1 MYVRSKYFK
10 PALCIDDESSA
21 VNANPFPEPEIDDI
35 RVLKDAE
42 LLRYVQV
49 RERLVHTLHPCV
61 DTACQA
67 TSTVYI

>member
-1 MYVRSKYFK
+1 MFYV
-10 PALCIDDESSA
+10 CVDDESSA

-49 RERLVHTLHPCV
+49 NTCNKYVLAS
-61 DTACQA
+61 TA
-67 TSTVYI
+67 